1 MSQPVPPRSPSG
13 PGELM
18 EAGEV
23 MEEGSPAPP
32 LVLLHGFGGSARS
45 WRGPVSD
52 GLHAAGIE
60 PMPVDL
66 PGHGADVGRSRPS
79 DFTLPATLRRIDG
92 VVDGVVDLMGYSMGG
107 RLALHYAVARPGSV
121 RRMVLESSSPG
132 LETEEA
138 RSARRSADEALARR
152 IVGRGVEDFVDAWE
166 ELPLFASRRRLP
178 EAIRSLHRSRRLQND
193 PLSLAASLRGVG
205 TGVLPSLWDRL
216 ADVAVPTLLLVGE
229 EDGKFVDVAHR
240 MERRLPKATVVVV
253 DGAGHTV
260 HLERPEAWLD
270 AVVTFLAG

>member
-1 MSQPVPPRSPSG
+1 MSQPVQPRSPSG
-13 PGELM
+13 PG
-18 EAGEV
+18 GPRDGGPRDG
-23 MEEGSPAPP
+23 GSPPP

-45 WRGPVSD
+45 WHGPVSD
-52 GLHAAGIE
+52 GLRAADME
-60 PMPVDL
+60 PLAVDL
-66 PGHGADVGRSRPS
+66 PGHGADVARSRPS
-79 DFTLPATLRRIDG
+79 DFTLSATLRRIDG
-92 VVDGVVDLMGYSMGG
+92 VVDGVVDLVGYSMGG
-107 RLALHYAVARPGSV
+107 RLALHYAVTRPGSV

-138 RSARRSADEALARR
+138 RKERRSADEALARR

-178 EAIRSLHRSRRLQND
+178 EAIRSLHRSRRMQND

-216 ADVAVPTLLLVGE
+216 ADVGVPTLLLVGE
-229 EDGKFVDVAHR
+229 EDEKFVDIARR
-240 MERRLPKATVVVV
+240 METRLPKATVVVV

-260 HLERPEAWLD
+260 HLERPDAWLD
-270 AVVTFLAG
+270 AVVAFLAG